1 MFCERMKEYQG
12 GLQPFAP
19 YAAAEERKA
28 WEALP
33 AGWREETL
41 RLGERFLRY
50 SYPYLSATDFMD
62 FFAHRKPGAL

>member
-1 MFCERMKEYQG
+1 MFCERMKEYQD

-50 SYPYLSATDFMD
+50 SYPYL
-62 FFAHRKPGAL
+62 